1 MSRVFAF
8 VPYTA
13 AFTPALLKYRAKIER
28 SMITN
33 PTCVKMRNFSAAY
46 RRFGPPQMPIRE
58 KIGVMKRSQKNPKSR
73 RARGM
78 KTPTN
83 VISRERK
90 RAKKARGRASPAPRE
105 KKAAGVHKEG
115 RH

>member
-46 RRFGPPQMPIRE
+46 RRVGAPPMPHR
-58 KIGVMKRSQKNPKSR
+58 KNKRKVTRSHKNPKNR
-73 RARGM
+73 GERAN
-78 KTPTN
+78 KTPSTAN
-83 VISRERK
+83 SRDRESADDALGQSSRCP
-90 RAKKARGRASPAPRE
+90 RATVSRDVSR
-105 KKAAGVHKEG
+105 
-115 RH
+115 

>member
-33 PTCVKMRNFSAAY
+33 PTCVKIRNFSAAY
-46 RRFGPPQMPIRE
+46 RRFGPPPKPI
-58 KIGVMKRSQKNPKSR
+58 KKKKGGVKRSQKKAKSR

-78 KTPTN
+78 KKPTEG
-83 VISRERK
+83 ISRDK
-90 RAKKARGRASPAPRE
+90 KKAKKACGRASPCPR
-105 KKAAGVHKEG
+105 KK
-115 RH
+115 

>member
-46 RRFGPPQMPIRE
+46 RRFGPTPKPIR
-58 KIGVMKRSQKNPKSR
+58 KDNGVVMGFPKNPKKR
-73 RARGM
+73 RAGGM
-78 KTPTN
+78 KKPASD
-83 VISRERK
+83 IFRK
-90 RAKKARGRASPAPRE
+90 RKRTKKDRGRAPSGQREKKARGVDRS
-105 KKAAGVHKEG
+105 GG
-115 RH
+115 

>member
-13 AFTPALLKYRAKIER
+13 AFTPALLKYRAKIES

-46 RRFGPPQMPIRE
+46 RRLGPPQIPVRKE
-58 KIGVMKRSQKNPKSR
+58 IGVMRRSPQTAKNR
-73 RARGM
+73 GARGM
-78 KTPTN
+78 KKPARD
-83 VISRERK
+83 IPREWK
-90 RAKKARGRASPAPRE
+90 RAKDAPDPSC
-105 KKAAGVHKEG
+105 
-115 RH
+115 

>member
-46 RRFGPPQMPIRE
+46 RRFGAPPKPNKKKNR
-58 KIGVMKRSQKNPKSR
+58 GMKRSPKK
-73 RARGM
+73 A
-78 KTPTN
+78 
-83 VISRERK
+83 ERK
-90 RAKKARGRASPAPRE
+90 RAGGTKKANRVNSREKEKAKEAPRRGPPSPVE
-105 KKAAGVHKEG
+105 KN
-115 RH
+115 